1 MIRTVAAAVAFLA
14 AVSFTVPAMADSV
27 VVKVKPAP
35 HVIGKVV
42 IRPRPVVRRT
52 VVVRP
57 ACYTKTVR
65 IVSNHKTVIR
75 KTRVCR

>member
-1 MIRTVAAAVAFLA
+1 MKRTVAAVVTCLA
-14 AVSFTVPAMADSV
+14 AVSFALPAMADSV

-35 HVIGKVV
+35 HVVGKVV
-42 IRPRPVVRRT
+42 VHPRPVVRRT
-52 VVVRP
+52 VVVKP
-57 ACYTKTVR
+57 ACHVKTVR